1 MAGNP
6 LNTDDYGF
14 ESYINKQVKADYG
27 DVSLKCISANED
39 KRPIGKG
46 NILYKKNDMYGLQLS
61 FTRSGQTNILERL
74 LLCTIHSNYTRKN
87 RLFTVDLKTTE
98 NPAMRYSTFKNRW
111 IGERFITSGCRIDFN
126 SAITNLTV
134 TNFSEDTDKLSDI
147 PYE

>member
-1 MAGNP
+1 MVYNYLLP
-6 LNTDDYGF
+6 FWPDK
-14 ESYINKQVKADYG
+14 YIGAAVT
-27 DVSLKCISANED
+27 
-39 KRPIGKG
+39 
-46 NILYKKNDMYGLQLS
+46 MH
-61 FTRSGQTNILERL
+61 
-74 LLCTIHSNYTRKN
+74 IHSNYTRKN